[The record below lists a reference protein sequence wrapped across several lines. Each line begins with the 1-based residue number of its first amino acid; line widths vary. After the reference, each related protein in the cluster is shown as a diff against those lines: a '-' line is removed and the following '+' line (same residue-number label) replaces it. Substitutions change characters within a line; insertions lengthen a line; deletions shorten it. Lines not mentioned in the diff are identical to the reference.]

1 MNDTKNGKNIAR
13 LTYSSINKL
22 AILNS
27 LVGIVPQD
35 RNLNEKAARE
45 ERLAKQ

>member
-1 MNDTKNGKNIAR
+1 MSDTKNGKNIAQ
-13 LTYSSINKL
+13 LTDSSINKL

-27 LVGIVPQD
+27 LVSIVPQNED
-35 RNLNEKAARE
+35 LNEKAARE